1 MTWGWKE
8 VLEVILLSI
17 AFYAFIRHLQT
28 TRGGG
33 LLAGFILVIL
43 ISGLFALLLQNVAFE
58 HLQWIAEAAL
68 PAMGFALLV
77 IFQAELRLAVTR
89 LGNMRLVHVVE
100 RFFGARR
107 PLHHERMVEAIIS
120 AVERLARTR
129 TGALIA
135 IEGRHAIEGFG
146 ETGVRIGGDVT
157 ARLLE
162 TIFYKGTPL
171 HDGALLIIRGRV
183 MYAACHLPSAPE
195 SPELSR
201 DLGMRHRAALGM
213 SEQSD
218 ALVIVVSEE
227 TGRVSLASA
236 GKLEKSV
243 STAFLRQAIT
253 RGIVAQLERE
263 APHMATTDE
272 ESDETES
279 SE

>member
-1 MTWGWKE
+1 MTWGGKE
-8 VLEVILLSI
+8 ILEVILLSV

-43 ISGLFALLLQNVAFE
+43 IAGLFAGLLQSVDFE

-68 PAMGFALLV
+68 PAIGFALLV

-100 RFFGARR
+100 RLFGARR
-107 PLHHERMVEAIIS
+107 PLHHEKMVEAIIG

-135 IEGRHAIEGFG
+135 IQGRHAIEGFG
-146 ETGVRIGGDVT
+146 ETGVRIGGEVT

-162 TIFYKGTPL
+162 TVFYKGTPL
-171 HDGALLIIRGRV
+171 HDGAVLIIRGRL

-201 DLGMRHRAALGM
+201 DLGTRHRAALGM

-218 ALVIVVSEE
+218 ALIIVVSEE
-227 TGRVSLASA
+227 TGRISVASA
-236 GKLEKSV
+236 GKLEKGV
-243 STAFLRQAIT
+243 STAFLREAIT
-253 RGIVAQLERE
+253 RGIVAQLER
-263 APHMATTDE
+263 AASLDE
-272 ESDETES
+272 ESEETEG
-279 SE
+279 EK